1 MRVAPLTAA
10 DAPAYRA
17 LMLQAYAR
25 DADAF
30 TSTAQERAA
39 EPAAWWAQR
48 IAATSGLTQGFGA
61 FSGTPGGE
69 RLVGSVALEY
79 SAKPKTRH
87 GVLVVGMVVQ
97 PEARRQGAGRALM
110 QAAIAHAR
118 ARPGVRLMRLTVTEG
133 NTAAIG
139 LYQALGFR
147 AWGVEPMAI
156 AGQAGGLLGKVHM
169 VLALGGG

>member
-1 MRVAPLTAA
+1 MRVAALTAD
-10 DAPAYRA
+10 DAPAYCA

-39 EPAAWWAQR
+39 EPAPWWVNR
-48 IAATSGLTQGFGA
+48 IAAASGLAQGFGA
-61 FSGTPGGE
+61 FDGPVLTGA
-69 RLVGSVALEY
+69 VALEF

-87 GVLVVGMVVQ
+87 SALVVGMVVQ
-97 PEARRQGAGRALM
+97 PEARRQGTGRALM
-110 QAAIAHAR
+110 LAAIAHGR
-118 ARPGVRLMRLTVTEG
+118 ARPGLRAMRLTVTEG
-133 NTAAIG
+133 NAAAIG
-139 LYQALGFR
+139 LYAALGFR

-169 VLALGGG
+169 VLDLAGG